1 MRLKFSAALEL
12 KGRLLFRASFTSGR
26 SKILKQKS
34 SKFAAIIKLTA
45 MSVLEQLQE
54 RSGNTCELCGS
65 TENLMVYEVPP
76 VSTGGVDGS
85 LLGCTTCIDQIE
97 NPDNVDSNHWR
108 CLNDSMWSE
117 HDAVK
122 VVAWRMLNRL
132 KPEGWP
138 QDLLDMM
145 YLDDETLEWA
155 KATGEGEEESEKIIH
170 RDVNGNILENGDS
183 VVLVKDLK
191 VKGSSMVAK
200 QGTAVRRISLDH
212 ENAEYI
218 EGKVDGQQIVI
229 ITKYVKKI

>member
-1 MRLKFSAALEL
+1 MGLLED
-12 KGRLLFRASFTSGR
+12 
-26 SKILKQKS
+26 
-34 SKFAAIIKLTA
+34 
-45 MSVLEQLQE
+45 LQV
-54 RSGNTCELCGS
+54 RSGNKCELCGA
-65 TENLMVYEVPP
+65 TEGLSVYEVPP
-76 VSTGGVDGS
+76 VSTGGLDGS
-85 LLGCTTCIDQIE
+85 ILTCDTCKSQIE
-97 NPDNVDSNHWR
+97 NPDSMDSNHWR

-132 KPEGWP
+132 KSEGWP

-145 YLDDETLEWA
+145 YLEDEVLSWA
-155 KATGEGEEESEKIIH
+155 KATGEGQEAGEQVVH
-170 RDVNGNILENGDS
+170 RDANGAILEAGDN
-183 VVLVKDLK
+183 VVLIKDLK

-229 ITKYVKKI
+229 LTKYVKKT